1 MLTKTKLNEIVK
13 KAFLEEL
20 GIPVS
25 SSEWVTYL
33 EWLGWDEAEE
43 SEVYE
48 LLKKAINLMKKYY
61 GDNFFSYT
69 PKGLDTCRIAEM
81 HGVYKVL
88 DDGEKVTVDELIDL
102 IYLVARMELKV
113 EIVKWL
119 IKKQKPAGYVEVFFA
134 NGMSGEVSEETYEVV
149 KEVLREKGMQV
160 EDEEEIREF
169 VKECLWENFFEFEGV
184 KGLEV
189 VWANLPTTGFKGIV
203 YARAQDWESVKGEVK
218 KVIEK
223 ALRKCIAERLST
235 QN

>member
-1 MLTKTKLNEIVK
+1 MLTKARLHEVVK
-13 KAFLEEL
+13 KAFFEEL

-25 SSEWVTYL
+25 SSEWVNYL

-43 SEVYE
+43 SEIYE
-48 LLKKAINLMKKYY
+48 LLKKAINLMRKYY

-69 PKGLDTCRIAEM
+69 PKGYDVCKIAEM
-81 HGVYKVL
+81 HGVWEVL
-88 DDGEKVTVDELIDL
+88 DGEKVTVDELIDL
-102 IYLVARMELKV
+102 IDLVARKELKA

-134 NGMSGEVSEETYEVV
+134 QGTSGELSEETYEVV
-149 KEVLREKGMQV
+149 KEILREKGLHD
-160 EDEEEIREF
+160 EEEEIREF

-184 KGLEV
+184 KGIEV
-189 VWANLPTTGFKGIV
+189 AWANLPTTGFKGIV
-203 YARAQDWESVKGEVK
+203 YARTQDWESVKGEVK

-223 ALRKCIAERLST
+223 ALKKCIAERVSS